1 LSPTDTTSTAADA
14 DDGGRREARNFFAE
28 WLLPLKHARLRRHQ
42 HYFQISPDAQAQS
55 YWQAPASR
63 GTGCQRCMLAEA
75 DASALLAALPPHW
88 LAQGDAD
95 LAMLAEA
102 LESLRQ
108 QLTQEAD
115 PASSMDRSRSPSYS
129 AYPLF

>member
-1 LSPTDTTSTAADA
+1 MSRTDTTAEGEDK
-14 DDGGRREARNFFAE
+14 GRREARNFFAE

-42 HYFQISPDAQAQS
+42 HYFQAMPDSQAQS

-63 GTGCQRCMLAEA
+63 AGGLQRCALTEA
-75 DASALLAALPPHW
+75 DASALLAALSPHW

-95 LAMLAEA
+95 LAMLADA

-108 QLTQEAD
+108 QLAQEAD
-115 PASSMDRSRSPSYS
+115 PTTSMDRPRAPSYS

>member
-1 LSPTDTTSTAADA
+1 LSPTDDTTTAGD
-14 DDGGRREARNFFAE
+14 GRREACNFFAE

-42 HYFQISPDAQAQS
+42 HYFQTMPDAQAPS

-63 GTGCQRCMLAEA
+63 GVGLQRCPLAEA
-75 DASALLAALPPHW
+75 DASALLAALSPYW

-95 LAMLAEA
+95 LAMLADA

-108 QLTQEAD
+108 QLAQDANS
-115 PASSMDRSRSPSYS
+115 AASMDRPRSPSYS